1 MKDDVVRNLRLA
13 CAATLLSIWGM
24 AHLAAVPV
32 LGETLAPLL
41 LALVVAPGS
50 PFAHW
55 RANRAGAAA
64 LGIALLALLAITT
77 LLARV
82 GSAEELLAFAH
93 SPWFVLPVWGLGL
106 FGLASFMAEQR
117 TKEIGIRKV
126 LGASAFT
133 LWRMLS
139 KDFALLVLLACCIA
153 TPLAWYFL
161 QQWLEKY
168 EYHTTITWWI
178 FGGVGA
184 GAMLIA
190 LLTVSYQSTKAALS
204 NPVKSLRSE

>member
-1 MKDDVVRNLRLA
+1 MKDDVTRNLRLA

-32 LGETLAPLL
+32 LGDTLAPLL

-55 RANRAGAAA
+55 RANRAGAVA

-106 FGLASFMAEQR
+106 FGLVRNATAAARSAPMAGEHPA
-117 TKEIGIRKV
+117 TADD
-126 LGASAFT
+126 ASA
-133 LWRMLS
+133 LP
-139 KDFALLVLLACCIA
+139 A
-153 TPLAWYFL
+153 
-161 QQWLEKY
+161 
-168 EYHTTITWWI
+168 
-178 FGGVGA
+178 
-184 GAMLIA
+184 
-190 LLTVSYQSTKAALS
+190 
-204 NPVKSLRSE
+204 PVVPSRRR